1 MLSFSRENITMF
13 LVVIC
18 VFGLLYMF
26 REVQKMKYAQ
36 VPTRVPSPPVPSS
49 HEFMMMRQ
57 QPVQPPSPPP
67 PPPTPI
73 ENPVVKN
80 DVKSE

>member
-1 MLSFSRENITMF
+1 MF

-18 VFGLLYMF
+18 VFGLLYLF

-36 VPTRVPSPPVPSS
+36 PSPRSPPPVPSS

-57 QPVQPPSPPP
+57 QPTQSPPPPVSPPVPPP
-67 PPPTPI
+67 PPPPV

-80 DVKSE
+80 DVKSQ